1 MLVGLKAARACRADT
16 EGGEQRPAPGPRD
29 AQHRKRAGRALG
41 TVWGHG
47 ACEAGDSGS
56 AQGPACPVLHGLWSH
71 GGGWVERDSREA
83 VGLGGLA
90 TPRWQLQ
97 GQLEGPGW
105 GGGGSVLRQPLLS
118 PPPTSRFP
126 SSLSSSGPFFSLAV
140 SLFLPS
146 SKDICRTPEEPGVYP
161 RAPLCLPSPTCCSAH
176 SSLRLC
182 LSSSSSS
189 SFYLRVP
196 GSFPLHLRL
205 APSFPVTLTSTQLLA
220 ALATHLAR
228 GLAPPPP
235 RPR

>member
-1 MLVGLKAARACRADT
+1 MSCFAWALVTWGRV
-16 EGGEQRPAPGPRD
+16 GGERRQRGSG
-29 AQHRKRAGRALG
+29 AGRTSHSEVAAAGAAGGARLG
-41 TVWGHG
+41 
-47 ACEAGDSGS
+47 
-56 AQGPACPVLHGLWSH
+56 
-71 GGGWVERDSREA
+71 
-83 VGLGGLA
+83 
-90 TPRWQLQ
+90 
-97 GQLEGPGW
+97 